1 VRGAAILILCAG
13 CAGPFTE
20 VHPSTPSSGVAI
32 TYCGSS
38 ATSTESVL
46 QAMEPPAGRPDMQLR
61 PPKELHV
68 CLRLS
73 NAGKQPARLNRSY
86 VQLRC
91 PREKQEW
98 VPDSDDDVVIVH
110 PGEARELHVGF
121 HYSPLDAGEEVA
133 VTFDGAVSAGGRPL
147 KLAPIVLR
155 KQ

>member
-1 VRGAAILILCAG
+1 VRRAAVLIVCAG

-20 VHPSTPSSGVAI
+20 VHPSAPSGGVAI
-32 TYCGSS
+32 AYCGSS

-46 QAMEPPAGRPDMQLR
+46 KAMEPPAGAPDMQLE

-73 NAGKQPARLNRSY
+73 NSGKQPARLNRSY

-91 PREKQEW
+91 PREKQEY
-98 VPDSDDDVVIVH
+98 VPDSDDDLVIAH
-110 PGEARELHVGF
+110 PGETRELHVGF
-121 HYSPLDAGEEVA
+121 HYSPLVAGEDVA
-133 VTFDGAVSAGGRPL
+133 VTFDGAVTAGGRPL

-155 KQ
+155 KK